1 MLKEGFLKVL
11 AKYQVAVKEPIAKHP
26 IATLLRKDIPEYL
39 VNLIENPDEYKV
51 EGSAGKG
58 RWAKCPWV
66 ATMNINIT
74 TTPKKGYYIVYLFRE
89 NMNGIYLS
97 LMQGV
102 AEMKE
107 MHEEHMEKV
116 LKNRATAYI
125 NKIGGVPKMF
135 PETKIDLKTKSR
147 SESASFYEMG
157 NIFAKYYNVRALHSC
172 TEKQLIEEFR
182 QMIKLY
188 DFLVHSKTTP
198 SLFTLVEKPVKKT
211 SQETTKN
218 KQTLLERIKEFIKK
232 ATGS

>member
-11 AKYQVAVKEPIAKHP
+11 NEYQVASKEPIAKHP

-39 VNLIENPDEYKV
+39 VSLLENPDEYKV

-66 ATMNINIT
+66 ATIDINIT
-74 TTPKKGYYIVYLFRE
+74 TTPKRGYYIVYLFRE

-97 LMQGV
+97 LMQGA

-107 MHEEHMEKV
+107 MHEEHLEKV
-116 LKNRATAYI
+116 LKNRATTYI

-135 PETKIDLKTKSR
+135 PETKIDLETKSH
-147 SESASFYEMG
+147 SELASFYEMG
-157 NIFAKYYNVRALHSC
+157 NIFAKYYSVKTLNSY

-198 SLFTLVEKPVKKT
+198 SLFTNVEKPVKKT
-211 SQETTKN
+211 QQKTTEK
-218 KQTLLERIKEFIKK
+218 KQTLFERIKEFIQKVIR
-232 ATGS
+232 S